1 MRELLTAFV
10 DHLNQL
16 FAIFNAE
23 LGVKQHRFVRAGG
36 QRGVHREDRVLL
48 RVVGLQGQR
57 RGKSGGAE
65 QGGGDSGADT
75 FMLVFSLSGE

>member
-1 MRELLTAFV
+1 MKVSALAIATALFSTTAFAAPFNVRELLTAFV

-36 QRGVHREDRVLL
+36 QQPIHLKER
-48 RVVGLQGQR
+48 
-57 RGKSGGAE
+57 KP
-65 QGGGDSGADT
+65 T
-75 FMLVFSLSGE
+75 